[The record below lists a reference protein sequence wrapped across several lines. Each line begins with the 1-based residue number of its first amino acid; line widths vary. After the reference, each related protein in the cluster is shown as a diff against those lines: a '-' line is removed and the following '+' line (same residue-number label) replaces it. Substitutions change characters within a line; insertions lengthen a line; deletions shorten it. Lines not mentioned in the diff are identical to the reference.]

1 MFRWLESWKDRGLKR
16 KSKDKFFSLFLFL
29 KEAKKG
35 KTKRSEAKK
44 NFWQPRYWCFV
55 QIQFAL
61 SWPRHIHLSCWLCL
75 CMCAR
80 LCLCLLI
87 GPTMSPYTSDQLSD
101 RSHVY
106 DSSDPPWNQTLPK
119 AQRTQ
124 GLSSAY
130 QSNYFHITSSY
141 TNLDQSSSESQPST
155 NFKVS
160 TKYQHF
166 DKM

>member
-1 MFRWLESWKDRGLKR
+1 MESWKDRGLKR
-16 KSKDKFFSLFLFL
+16 KSKSKIFSLFLFL

-130 QSNYFHITSSY
+130 QSNFFRSY
-141 TNLDQSSSESQPST
+141 HKLLYKSWSNI
-155 NFKVS
+155 FRIS
-160 TKYQHF
+160 TKHQFKKNQHF
-166 DKM
+166 DKT